1 MKKYLLHTDGSI
13 INREDSND
21 KVSRSGVKD
30 IGNALSNSI
39 YRNDSLEDIENI
51 ATLLKQEISDGF
63 EEESIPG
70 VDNTYKLY
78 EDKKRL
84 EL

>member
-21 KVSRSGVKD
+21 KVSRLGVKD

-39 YRNDSLEDIENI
+39 YKNNNLEDVENI
-51 ATLLKQEISDGF
+51 AALLKQKISNGF

-70 VDNTYKLY
+70 VDNTNQLYK
-78 EDKKRL
+78 DKKR
-84 EL
+84 